1 MLINH
6 LNKINIIKMK
16 TSLDIKN
23 AVSIKDFLAQ
33 NSAKTNSVLSSMLQG
48 QKCFDVLL
56 SKGIKIA

>member
-1 MLINH
+1 
-6 LNKINIIKMK
+6 MK

-23 AVSIKDFLAQ
+23 AVSIKDFLVQ
-33 NSAKTNSVLSSMLQG
+33 NSTKGNSALSSMLQG